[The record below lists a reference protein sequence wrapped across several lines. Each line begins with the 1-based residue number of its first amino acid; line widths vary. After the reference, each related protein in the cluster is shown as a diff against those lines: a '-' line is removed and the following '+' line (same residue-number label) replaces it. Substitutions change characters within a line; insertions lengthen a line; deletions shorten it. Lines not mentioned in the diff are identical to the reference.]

1 MGRIWTDD
9 EVFEAVLLAVLSSNT
24 VWSKIER
31 VQAELTE
38 LNRDTRTFCT
48 SRFKPVRGVCEPF
61 GAMDRDFTSLAMAT
75 FCTVVQ
81 GSEGRFGIPQ

>member
-38 LNRDTRTFCT
+38 LFFG
-48 SRFKPVRGVCEPF
+48 FKLEGVCEPF
-61 GAMDRDFTSLAMAT
+61 GNRDTRT